1 MRKIYEE
8 IRCDYHTDGFWTVDA
23 WLPGCEEG
31 KVIALINDVT
41 GDDYAV
47 GELDDEAKRIIEEKC
62 QEIKNDKSNPVYT
75 YKHMENAVNLS
86 ADMYLQ
92 LGNYSEDMRE
102 KAAFIIGWAEEL
114 ESRLGGK
121 DEDEGGYDY
130 VEELE
135 KIEAEMQ
142 EEIDKEQF
150 GDPDDED

>member
-31 KVIALINDVT
+31 MVIALINDIT

-47 GELDDEAKRIIEEKC
+47 DELDDEAKRIIEEKC

-75 YKHMENAVNLS
+75 YKHMENVVHLS
-86 ADMYLQ
+86 ADMYHQ
-92 LGNYSEDMRE
+92 LENYSGGMKA

-114 ESRLGGK
+114 ESRLDGK
-121 DEDEGGYDY
+121 NEDEGDYDY

-142 EEIDKEQF
+142 EEIDRYQF
-150 GDPDDED
+150 RESDDED